1 MQVNEKNLAHKQN
14 VVAEITDKIKAAEST
29 VVVEYRGLK
38 VSDITDLRR
47 QLREEGVD
55 FKVYKNSLS
64 QRAAVEAGFEEL
76 AEALKGPNAI
86 AFSDDAIAPSRVLA
100 KFAKKNKQLVLKTGI
115 VEGKVVDIETIKELS
130 ELPNRE
136 GLLSMFVGML
146 QSPMRKFAYAIKQ
159 VSELAPE
166 EVTET
171 VEAAPEVVE
180 EATPEVVEEATP
192 EVVEEATPEVVEEA
206 APEVVEEV
214 VEEVSDEV
222 KESFE
227 KMTVKE
233 LTDLLKTHGK
243 LDEVTDKKKAGYVEV
258 ATKLWGTP
266 ANVPTIEETE

>member
-14 VVAEITDKIKAAEST
+14 VVVEIADKIKASQST

-64 QRAAVEAGFEEL
+64 QRAAVEAGYEEL

-115 VEGKVVDIETIKELS
+115 VEGKIVDLETIKELS

-171 VEAAPEVVE
+171 VEA
-180 EATPEVVEEATP
+180 TP

-206 APEVVEEV
+206 APEVVEEAAEEV
-214 VEEVSDEV
+214 VEEVSEEV

-233 LTDLLKTHGK
+233 LTDLLKAHGK

>member
-1 MQVNEKNLAHKQN
+1 M
-14 VVAEITDKIKAAEST
+14 
-29 VVVEYRGLK
+29 
-38 VSDITDLRR
+38 
-47 QLREEGVD
+47 
-55 FKVYKNSLS
+55 S

-180 EATPEVVEEATP
+180 EATPEVVEEA
-192 EVVEEATPEVVEEA
+192 